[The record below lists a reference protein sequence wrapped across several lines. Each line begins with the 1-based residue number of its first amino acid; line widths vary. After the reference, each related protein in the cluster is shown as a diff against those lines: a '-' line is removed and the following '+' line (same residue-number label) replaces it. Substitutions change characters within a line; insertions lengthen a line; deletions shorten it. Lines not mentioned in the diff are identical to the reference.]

1 MPFPWPPGSECPVC
15 GKREMTVTCAPIE
28 DEVEGRTYLVEG
40 LEYNRCAACGEDFYN
55 VDQLDDI
62 YIAGSALA
70 RADLGRLAPDEIR
83 GLRLAL
89 DLTQAGLEAQLGVSA
104 GTVGRWERGTFVPGA
119 TADRLM
125 RILAAHPEL
134 LAEVGAHVAPGGAM
148 VARESRGPYRKSGK
162 PRKRDAS

>member
-1 MPFPWPPGSECPVC
+1 MKWPMEPGSECPVC
-15 GKREMTVTCAPIE
+15 GQRAIIVTRDPIE
-28 DEVEGRTYLVEG
+28 DEIEGRTYLVDG
-40 LEYNRCAACGEDFYN
+40 IEYNRCTACGEEYISGAQFDEI
-55 VDQLDDI
+55 DI
-62 YIAGSALA
+62 ASSALA
-70 RADLGRLAPDEIR
+70 RVDLGRLAPDEIR
-83 GLRLAL
+83 DVRLAL

-134 LAEVGAHVAPGGAM
+134 LAEVRAHVAPGGAM

>member
-1 MPFPWPPGSECPVC
+1 MKWPMDPGSECPIC
-15 GKREMTVTCAPIE
+15 GKREMTVTRAPIE

-40 LEYNRCAACGEDFYN
+40 LEYNRCAACGEDFYSAG
-55 VDQLDDI
+55 QLDQID
-62 YIAGSALA
+62 IAGSALA
-70 RADLGRLAPDEIR
+70 RADLGRLSPDEIR
-83 GLRLAL
+83 DLRLAL

-134 LAEVGAHVAPGGAM
+134 LQELAGVVACEA
-148 VARESRGPYRKSGK
+148 RGPYRK
-162 PRKRDAS
+162 RMRQ